1 MNSENKFEVKDLYPE
16 EISNYFI
23 FTFISIAK
31 INGTPLKVEIYN
43 HDGESM
49 FTKEFFELSSYVQ
62 LTVKTGNLFKGEYH
76 VRFMMGSTQVEKKII
91 VNK

>member
-1 MNSENKFEVKDLYPE
+1 MNSEYKFEVKDIYPE

-23 FTFISIAK
+23 FTFISIVK

-43 HDGESM
+43 HDGKNM
-49 FTKEFFELSSYVQ
+49 FTKEFFELSSYIQ
-62 LTVKTGNLFKGEYH
+62 LTVKTDNLFKGEYN
-76 VRFMMGSTQVEKKII
+76 VRFVIGNTQVEKQII